1 MRKSLTDTFC
11 KSTPAPSKGRAEWAD
26 MRCVGLEFRVTSAG
40 ARSWTFRFRDPT
52 SRRTLRAS
60 IGTYPDIGLSAA
72 RQKADALRAKV
83 AGGVNPIEAKRQ
95 ERSESQS
102 RTFKTLAE
110 RYMAEHARRH
120 KRPRSVEEDDRNLNK
135 HVLPKWGKRD
145 YRKIRRA
152 DAIDLIEDMVAA
164 GTHTAA
170 NRVHALISKV
180 FSFGVDADLLE
191 ANPVSRLQKRG
202 KEATGKRIL
211 QDDEIAL
218 FWRKVVLSPVSRA
231 TGLALRLT
239 LLTAGRE
246 NEIAGIR
253 LDEFKGLDGHDPS
266 LTIPGSRTK
275 NKRDHFIPLTPLA
288 VETIKQAKE
297 LIGDDEFLFPSN
309 RKKGAPID
317 RHSLPVAMS
326 RLCAAQDGKAGAA
339 KSLRDDPPS
348 PHDLRR
354 TASTRMASLGVPKED
369 RDACLNHA
377 RVDVGKHYDLY
388 ERAAEKRRAMQLLS
402 DAIVK
407 IIENEAQATTKHNA
421 PVMEGAAK

>member
-1 MRKSLTDTFC
+1 
-11 KSTPAPSKGRAEWAD
+11 
-26 MRCVGLEFRVTSAG
+26 MRCAGLEFRVTSAG

-60 IGTYPDIGLSAA
+60 IGSYPDIGLSAA

-83 AGGVNPIEAKRQ
+83 AHGINPIDARRQ
-95 ERSESQS
+95 ERADSQS
-102 RTFKTLAE
+102 RTFKTLAD

-120 KRPRSVEEDDRNLNK
+120 KRPRSVEEDDRNLKK

-145 YRKIRRA
+145 YRTIRRA
-152 DAIDLIEDMVAA
+152 DAIDLIEAMVSS

-180 FSFGVDADLLE
+180 FSFAVDSDLLE

-202 KEATGKRIL
+202 KEKTGKRIL
-211 QDDEIAL
+211 QDDELAL
-218 FWRKVVLSPVSRA
+218 FWRNIVLSPVSRA

-246 NEIAGIR
+246 NEIAGVR
-253 LDEFKGLDGHDPS
+253 LDEFKGLDGPDPG

-275 NKRDHFIPLTPLA
+275 NKRDHFIPLAPLA
-288 VETIKQAKE
+288 VETVKQAKE
-297 LIGDDEFLFPSN
+297 LIGDGEQFLFPSG
-309 RKKGAPID
+309 RKKGFPID

-326 RLCAAQDGKAGAA
+326 RFCASQEGKAGARM
-339 KSLRDDPPS
+339 SMRDDPPS

-354 TASTRMASLGVPKED
+354 TASTRMAALGVPKED

-388 ERAAEKRRAMQLLS
+388 ERATEKRRALEKLS
-402 DAIVK
+402 NNIGAIIADEQDAK
-407 IIENEAQATTKHNA
+407 RR
-421 PVMEGAAK
+421 G